1 MGRTNMTAKTVLVTG
16 AASGIG
22 KATATALAAQGY
34 LVFAGALN
42 EAEAASITALG
53 NASLVATQLDISSID
68 SIESA
73 IAAISARLGA
83 DQPLGA
89 LVNIAGVNIN
99 APLHILSVAEIKQ
112 MIDVNLLGTILL
124 TRASLPLLLRGPGR
138 VVLVGSATAFLP
150 PPAISI
156 YAATKCALSGLG
168 DSLRMELGMAG
179 LAVSVIE
186 PGVVHTPLTAAGPV
200 VLNKML
206 SRMGEH
212 DRSLYEK
219 LMRKIVQ
226 MSTSPKSGIPPETV
240 AGVIAEVLMTA
251 KPKPRY
257 RVGIDSKA
265 AALLSHLPAGAKDFI
280 QRKTFGI

>member
-1 MGRTNMTAKTVLVTG
+1 MTAKTVLVTG